1 MLLSR
6 SKRAPAIAFSSSEGF
21 CRDGELRAILLM
33 AAMIASDGAEVLVAG
48 VVGGEVCSH
57 QAMGICCGIGG
68 FA

>member
-1 MLLSR
+1 M
-6 SKRAPAIAFSSSEGF
+6 AVSSSEGC
-21 CRDGELRAILLM
+21 CREGELRAILLM

-48 VVGGEVCSH
+48 VDRGEVCSH